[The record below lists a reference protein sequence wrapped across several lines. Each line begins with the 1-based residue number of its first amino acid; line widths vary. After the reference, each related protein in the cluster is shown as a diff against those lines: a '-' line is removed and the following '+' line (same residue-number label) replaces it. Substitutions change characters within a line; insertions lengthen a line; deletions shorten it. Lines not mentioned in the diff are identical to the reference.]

1 MSSTTIKW
9 KPSERSEGEKL
20 FEPRD
25 RSSKTWD
32 QGPTAPRPSTIVR
45 FKNRLK
51 KTKWYEIP
59 AYRLI
64 GRAAWPQLP
73 MFLVVAG
80 LGMLSAVFEGTT
92 FALLAA
98 ALDLLANRDKAAIF
112 DSQTAVGQLFIEW
125 TLPAKFILV
134 VIGIVFCQILRS
146 ITTITATLSNTVL
159 ASRIAASV
167 QRMIFEEILRF
178 DFASASKFKAGELT
192 NHVTGHGEAVAF
204 SLRSGLDL
212 LINTATIIAYVSILC
227 FISIPLFSATILL
240 FGFVIL
246 IQKFLTKKISKL
258 SLSLQSLSARLSR
271 RIVETI
277 TSLRLIHSYH
287 AQHSAQR
294 QVIDLQDAF
303 MANLLSLQKRMA
315 LITPIS
321 DSIMVVG
328 LGAFLLIG
336 FFLFRHDQAHLLPSL
351 LTFIAVLNR
360 LSSRVSTVTGTLSQ
374 IQSTVARLRIVDE
387 LFISKGLRYTR
398 TGGSPFN
405 GFKNNI
411 TFESV
416 SLQYPGRDTPAVD
429 NLSFSLPKGG
439 TIALVGP
446 SGGGKSSVA
455 DLLLGL
461 YEPTSGVI
469 KIDGQDLLSL
479 DTASWRN
486 RIGVISQDT
495 ILFNATVL
503 ENIAFARPEATFEQI
518 QTAAQSAQ
526 AASFID
532 ELPQGYDTLIGERG
546 FMLSGGQRQRLA
558 IARGLIRNPDLL
570 ILDEATSALDT
581 NSEVAVQHTIDNLDR
596 SVTRLVIAHR
606 LSTVFAADLILVI
619 EKGRLAESGNHQQLV
634 ALGGI
639 YAQSWASQT
648 RERHFESR
656 E

>member
-1 MSSTTIKW
+1 MSSTFLKIKATPHSGGETIS
-9 KPSERSEGEKL
+9 KPDDHLPGTKAKGPQSG
-20 FEPRD
+20 P
-25 RSSKTWD
+25 SS
-32 QGPTAPRPSTIVR
+32 AIIR

-51 KTKWYEIP
+51 KTKWYEVP

-73 MFLVVAG
+73 MFVVVAG

-98 ALDLLANRDKAAIF
+98 ALDLLANREKASIFASETAI
-112 DSQTAVGQLFIEW
+112 GQLFLEW
-125 TLPAKFILV
+125 SLPAKFILV
-134 VIGIVFCQILRS
+134 VAGIVLCQVLRS

-212 LINTATIIAYVSILC
+212 LINFATIIAYVSILC

-246 IQKFLTKKISKL
+246 VQRFFTRKISKL
-258 SLSLQSLSARLSR
+258 SLSLQALSARLSR

-277 TSLRLIHSYH
+277 TSLRLIHTYH
-287 AQHSAQR
+287 AQHSAHR
-294 QVIDLQDAF
+294 QVIEIQDAF
-303 MANLLSLQKRMA
+303 MANLLALQKRMA
-315 LITPIS
+315 LITPIA

-360 LSSRVSTVTGTLSQ
+360 LSTRISQVSGSLSQ

-387 LFISKGLRYTR
+387 LYLAEGLQYTR
-398 TGGSPFN
+398 TGGLPFT
-405 GFKNNI
+405 GLKSKI

-416 SLQYPGRDTPAVD
+416 SLKYPSRETSAIDAI
-429 NLSFSLPKGG
+429 SFTIPKGS

-446 SGGGKSSVA
+446 SGGGKSSLA

-461 YEPTSGVI
+461 YEPTSGII
-469 KIDGQDLLSL
+469 KIDGQDLLSF
-479 DTASWRN
+479 DTATWRN
-486 RIGVISQDT
+486 RIGVVSQDT
-495 ILFNATVL
+495 ILFNATIR
-503 ENIAFARPEATFEQI
+503 ENISFARPEASFEEI
-518 QTAAQSAQ
+518 QKAAQSAQ

-532 ELPQGYDTLIGERG
+532 DLPQGYDTLIGERG

-558 IARGLIRNPDLL
+558 IARALIRLPDLL

-581 NSEVAVQHTIDNLDR
+581 TSEMAVQQTIDNLSR
-596 SVTRLVIAHR
+596 SVTRLVVAHR
-606 LSTVFAADLILVI
+606 LSTVRGADKIIVVAQ
-619 EKGRLAESGNHQQLV
+619 GRLVESGNHSELV

-639 YAQSWASQT
+639 YAKMWESQT
-648 RERHFESR
+648 QERLCESK

>member
-1 MSSTTIKW
+1 MSSTF
-9 KPSERSEGEKL
+9 L
-20 FEPRD
+20 
-25 RSSKTWD
+25 KT
-32 QGPTAPRPSTIVR
+32 PTIVPSSGDALNR
-45 FKNRLK
+45 QGTPSLPTRDVSPQGASTSAILRLKNRLK
-51 KTKWYEIP
+51 KSKWYEIP

-73 MFLVVAG
+73 MFFVVAG
-80 LGMLSAVFEGTT
+80 LGFLSAIFEGTT

-112 DSQTAVGQLFIEW
+112 ASDATIGQFFLGW
-125 TLPAKFILV
+125 SLPAKFILV
-134 VIGIVFCQILRS
+134 VISIVLCQVLRS

-240 FGFVIL
+240 FGIVIL
-246 IQKFLTKKISKL
+246 FQKFLSRKISKL
-258 SLSLQSLSARLSR
+258 SLSLQGLSARLSR

-287 AQHSAQR
+287 AQHSAHR
-294 QVIDLQDAF
+294 QVTELQDAF

-315 LITPIS
+315 LITPIA

-336 FFLFRHDQAHLLPSL
+336 FFLFRHDQAHILPSL

-387 LFISKGLRYTR
+387 LFVGEGLQYTR
-398 TGGSPFN
+398 TGGLPYS
-405 GFKNNI
+405 GFKNKI

-416 SLQYPGRDTPAVD
+416 TLQYPGRDTAAVD
-429 NLSFSLPKGG
+429 GLSFTLPRGG
-439 TIALVGP
+439 TLALVGP

-461 YEPTSGVI
+461 YEPTSGSI
-469 KIDGQDLLSL
+469 KIDGQNLLSL

-495 ILFNATVL
+495 ILFNATVR
-503 ENIAFARPEATFEQI
+503 ENIAFARPDATFEQI
-518 QTAAQSAQ
+518 QIAAQSAQ
-526 AASFID
+526 AASFIND
-532 ELPQGYDTLIGERG
+532 LPQGYDTLIGERG
-546 FMLSGGQRQRLA
+546 FMLSGGQRQRIA

-581 NSEVAVQHTIDNLDR
+581 HSEVAVQHTIDNLDR

-606 LSTVFAADLILVI
+606 LSTVCAADLILVI
-619 EKGRLAESGNHQQLV
+619 ENGRLAESGNHQELV
-634 ALGGI
+634 ALGGT
-639 YAQSWASQT
+639 YAKSWASQT
-648 RERHFESR
+648 RDRQRESK